1 MASPFTASKPHRS
14 RPEGL
19 DPASVHQFVEDLLGE
34 DLHAKRVLSL
44 ANGVVG
50 VLHGATLAIH
60 AIGQGL
66 ATATGATAKHA
77 VKQIDRMLSNLGID
91 IESLAPRWVRS

>member
-60 AIGQGL
+60 AIGQ
-66 ATATGATAKHA
+66 
-77 VKQIDRMLSNLGID
+77 DSRR
-91 IESLAPRWVRS
+91 PRGPPPSTRSSRSIAC